1 MKYIINE
8 DKNLGIQS
16 MDDSARDAFLSAL
29 GFPKKKP
36 SASDA
41 APVIAE
47 ANTSKMTARVVE
59 ESDEDTGPSLYEWKG
74 QYFRLE
80 EDVYEFDSEL
90 FVRVQEIP
98 MEEAQK
104 LSEGRDDPY
113 TSWVAFD
120 GIEYTLQ
127 EAFDYDDDVYIKL
140 AVNEEMSDEEIDAT
154 MNNAAE
160 KKFGKDSTQ
169 AKAHKAG
176 AKNAPSKGD
185 EEETPEQ
192 KAKAKA
198 DAEKAAK

>member
-16 MDDSARDAFLSAL
+16 MDDSARDAFLKAL
-29 GFPKKKP
+29 GFPRKEA
-36 SASDA
+36 SA
-41 APVIAE
+41 
-47 ANTSKMTARVVE
+47 
-59 ESDEDTGPSLYEWKG
+59 
-74 QYFRLE
+74 
-80 EDVYEFDSEL
+80 
-90 FVRVQEIP
+90 QEIP

-176 AKNAPSKGD
+176 AKNAPAKGD
-185 EEETPEQ
+185 KEETPEE

-198 DAEKAAK
+198 DAEAAAK

>member
-16 MDDSARDAFLSAL
+16 MDDSARDAFLKAL
-29 GFPKKKP
+29 GFPRKEA

-41 APVIAE
+41 APVLAE
-47 ANTSKMTARVVE
+47 ANSTKMTARVVE
-59 ESDEDTGPSLYEWKG
+59 ESDEDTGPALYEWKG

-80 EDVYEFDSEL
+80 EDVYEFESEL

-104 LSEGRDDPY
+104 LSDPY

-176 AKNAPSKGD
+176 AKNAPAKGD
-185 EEETPEQ
+185 KEETPEE

-198 DAEKAAK
+198 DAEAAAK